1 MDPEAFR
8 EAGHQLI
15 DWIADFRS
23 DLERL
28 PVKSPVR
35 PGAVSGAFP
44 TTPPSELADFAEI
57 LTMLD
62 DVIVPGMTHVQ
73 HPRYFGWFPANAS
86 LSSVLGDLASSGLG
100 GLGLSWESA
109 PALTEVEEVVVDWMR
124 QLTGLSD
131 AWRGTIHDTA
141 STATLVA
148 LLVAR
153 ERATSLSQNGPGL
166 AGAGT
171 SLTVYTTDQAHS
183 SIAKAALLAG
193 YGWDNIRRVDTDP
206 VTSAMVPASLAAAI
220 DADVEAGRCPAAIVA
235 GVGTTG
241 VTAFDPVDEIVAVVD
256 TYAASHPDAPRP
268 WVHADA
274 AMAGSGMLLP
284 ELRHLWD
291 GVERADSIV
300 WNPHKW
306 MGTILDCSLF
316 YVRDVA
322 MLEAVMSTNPSY
334 LQSSADG
341 AVTQYR
347 DRGIPLGRRFRAL
360 KLWFQLSLEGVEAIQ
375 ARLRRDLANAA
386 WLAEQVEAAD
396 DWELVSPLTL
406 QTVCVRHV
414 PPGLDEPAVDEHN
427 LAWARSL
434 NDSGAAFVSPSQHRG
449 RWMVRISIG
458 ALGTERRQV
467 EDLWDRAARLRQPGR
482 ECVVQQRRV
491 ERGGMCR
498 AGSIRFLVDDGG
510 CRARGVGVG
519 RRAGLIGAGRCRG
532 GPAGRAEV
540 VTEPEVVPLVVDAH
554 RQRQTESRLL
564 PTPTTARRSHR
575 LLRRLPPGPVHSGSI
590 EQTSRVDG
598 GFKTLVVFEVSGCES
613 TNIEAVEGMPDKRTD
628 NVRFYGRF
636 QAGRAHAERHVSRSR
651 GRTCRCSSRRSTPT
665 TTPSAQAVLHHPRR
679 DPVSG
684 TGVPPSV

>member
-23 DLERL
+23 ELDRL
-28 PVKSPVR
+28 PVKSQNR
-35 PGAVSGAFP
+35 PGEVAAAFP
-44 TTPPSELADFAEI
+44 SAPPSDLADFAQI

-109 PALTEVEEVVVDWMR
+109 PALTEVEEVVTDWMR

-166 AGAGT
+166 VGVER
-171 SLTVYTTDQAHS
+171 SLVVYTTDQAHS
-183 SIAKAALLAG
+183 SVAKAALLAG
-193 YGWDNIRRVDTDP
+193 YGWDNIRHVDTDP
-206 VTSAMVPASLAAAI
+206 LTSAMLASSLADTMA
-220 DADVEAGRCPAAIVA
+220 ADVAAGLQPTAVVA
-235 GVGTTG
+235 GIGTTG
-241 VTAFDPVDEIVAVVD
+241 VTAFDPVGEIVAVVD
-256 TYAASHPDAPRP
+256 DHERSHPGSPRP

-291 GVERADSIV
+291 GVEGADSIV

-316 YVRDVA
+316 YVRDIA
-322 MLEAVMSTNPSY
+322 MLERVMSTNPSY

-347 DRGIPLGRRFRAL
+347 DRGIPLGRRFRAM
-360 KLWFQLSLEGVEAIQ
+360 KLWFQLSLEGVEAIR

-386 WLAEQVEAAD
+386 WLAEQVEGAD

-414 PPGLDEPAVDEHN
+414 TPGLDEAGVDEHN

-434 NDSGAAFVSPSQHRG
+434 NDSGVAFVSPAQHRG

-458 ALGTERRQV
+458 AIATDRRHV
-467 EDLWDRAARLRQPGR
+467 EDLWHAIRKAA
-482 ECVVQQRRV
+482 
-491 ERGGMCR
+491 
-498 AGSIRFLVDDGG
+498 DG
-510 CRARGVGVG
+510 
-519 RRAGLIGAGRCRG
+519 
-532 GPAGRAEV
+532 
-540 VTEPEVVPLVVDAH
+540 H
-554 RQRQTESRLL
+554 
-564 PTPTTARRSHR
+564 
-575 LLRRLPPGPVHSGSI
+575 
-590 EQTSRVDG
+590 
-598 GFKTLVVFEVSGCES
+598 
-613 TNIEAVEGMPDKRTD
+613 EA
-628 NVRFYGRF
+628 
-636 QAGRAHAERHVSRSR
+636 
-651 GRTCRCSSRRSTPT
+651 
-665 TTPSAQAVLHHPRR
+665 
-679 DPVSG
+679 
-684 TGVPPSV
+684 